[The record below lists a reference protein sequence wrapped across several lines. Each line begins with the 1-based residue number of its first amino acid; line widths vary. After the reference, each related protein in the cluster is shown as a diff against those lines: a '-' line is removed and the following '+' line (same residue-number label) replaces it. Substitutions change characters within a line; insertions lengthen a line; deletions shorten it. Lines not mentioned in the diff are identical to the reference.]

1 MLASARA
8 AAPGRRAPFV
18 HIKVEDST
26 SGEDT
31 DAEGGGGE
39 GEEAATGG
47 KGDGEGEK
55 EKGAAEEEAAEEEGT
70 EQRDHESGTSIKGGS
85 ETDRPQRLAPGA
97 HSEPGPPRRAPGR
110 YADNAVQDN
119 DVGEEEGDVSELV
132 IRGGAGSS
140 QFMGVSWHKS
150 NNKWQAKCKGKALG
164 LHTTEEAAARAYSK
178 YLEDGSVPGPPAG
191 SSQFKGVTWSKSKHK
206 WRAVCTG
213 MHLGY
218 HAMEQ
223 DAARACSKY
232 LEDDIDTVEHREAST
247 SQFKGVHWNKQASK
261 WKAQYKGKHLGCHA
275 TEEDAACAYSKYL
288 NDGIDPV
295 ERRDSTSSQFK
306 GVY

>member
-1 MLASARA
+1 
-8 AAPGRRAPFV
+8 V

-178 YLEDGSVPGPPAG
+178 YLEDGSVPVKP
-191 SSQFKGVTWSKSKHK
+191 
-206 WRAVCTG
+206 
-213 MHLGY
+213 
-218 HAMEQ
+218 
-223 DAARACSKY
+223 
-232 LEDDIDTVEHREAST
+232 REATNT
-247 SQFKGVHWNKQASK
+247 SQFTGVHWDTSKNK
-261 WKAQYKGKHLGCHA
+261 WKAQCKGTYLGRHA
-275 TEEDAACAYSKYL
+275 TEAAAAQAYNVEAERLGIALNVLPPTTEAACSGA
-288 NDGIDPV
+288 GPGAAA
-295 ERRDSTSSQFK
+295 RARAGAGG
-306 GVY
+306 GVGPKRAAS